1 MSMIERGM
9 QARAVRTG
17 LADGIRSSLK
27 MRRKTSIIPSDS
39 IARRALIA
47 VIAIMAFLA
56 ALTLGSVVLIRG
68 LAAEWQS
75 DVAREVTIQ
84 VRPIAGRDIEAEV
97 AKAVE
102 IARAT
107 RGIADVRP
115 YSKEESSR
123 LLEPWLGGGLA
134 LANLPIPRL
143 ILVKL
148 GTESPDLGALRE
160 ALAKRVAGAMLDDHR
175 MFTERMRSMT
185 AAVLTVGLG
194 VLFLVMVATMLSVTF
209 ATRAAM
215 ATNRPVVDVLHFVGA
230 KDAFIAH
237 EFQKH
242 FLLLGLKGG
251 ALGGGAAIV
260 VFALGALIGTL
271 FKAANHESPLSAL
284 LGGFTFGVQGYSAIL
299 GLIILIAAVTAAA
312 SRVTVHRTLRGMD

>member
-9 QARAVRTG
+9 QARASPTG
-17 LADGIRSSLK
+17 LTERISASLK
-27 MRRKTSIIPSDS
+27 IRRETSVIPSDS

-68 LAAEWQS
+68 LASEWQS

-102 IARAT
+102 IARAA
-107 RGIADVRP
+107 RGIAEVRP
-115 YSKEESSR
+115 YSKEESNR
-123 LLEPWLGGGLA
+123 LLEPWLGSGLT
-134 LANLPIPRL
+134 LSNLPVPRL

-148 GTESPDLGALRE
+148 GTETPELSALRD
-160 ALAKRVAGAMLDDHR
+160 ALAKRVAGATLDDHSV
-175 MFTERMRSMT
+175 FTERMRNMT
-185 AAVLTVGLG
+185 AAVLTIGLG
-194 VLFLVMVATMLSVTF
+194 VLFLVMAATMLSVTF

-215 ATNRPVVDVLHFVGA
+215 ATNRPVVEVLHFVGA

-251 ALGGGAAIV
+251 ALGGGAAML
-260 VFALGALIGTL
+260 VFVLSALVGSV
-271 FKAANHESPLSAL
+271 FKAANSETALSSL
-284 LGGFTFGVQGYSAIL
+284 LGSFTVGVQGYAAIL

>member
-1 MSMIERGM
+1 MEAHASRAGLTER
-9 QARAVRTG
+9 
-17 LADGIRSSLK
+17 IRSSLR
-27 MRRKTSIIPSDS
+27 MRREASIIPSDS
-39 IARRALIA
+39 IARRALVA

-68 LAAEWQS
+68 VAAEWQS

-84 VRPIAGRDIEAEV
+84 VRPVAGRDIETEV
-97 AKAVE
+97 ARAVE

-107 RGIADVRP
+107 RGVAQARP

-123 LLEPWLGGGLA
+123 LLEPWLGGGPA
-134 LANLPIPRL
+134 IANLPVPRL

-148 GTESPDLGALRE
+148 GPQTPELGALRD
-160 ALAKRVAGAMLDDHR
+160 ALSQRVAGATLDDHR
-175 MFTERMRSMT
+175 AFTERMRNMT

-194 VLFLVMVATMLSVTF
+194 VLLLVMAATMLSVTF

-215 ATNRPVVDVLHFVGA
+215 ATNRPVVEVLHFVGA

-251 ALGGGAAIV
+251 ALGGGAAML
-260 VFALGALIGTL
+260 VFALSALIGSL
-271 FKAANHESPLSAL
+271 FKAADGESPLSAL
-284 LGGFTFGVQGYSAIL
+284 LGGFTVGVQGYSAIL
-299 GLIILIAAVTAAA
+299 GLIILIAAVTAGA